1 MELPAWTERGKG
13 YVDAINRD
21 YKQPLK
27 EPAPP
32 VSACR
37 AFSQLVTLDEITL
50 ARHNLGQAD
59 GARDSLDALVEGFE
73 ADKGKIIDS
82 YFSRRIPAA
91 AVLTENDEIHIKYPA
106 DVVASLTPK
115 FEHSIWSCISL
126 SREAKEVLEGK
137 HLRTVLNVLHSLI
150 VYLLTVLDSQA
161 CRNISN
167 ARIDDAS
174 AENNRV
180 DDEALEFQGS
190 DERIQ
195 AALST
200 ANMELERARMHIDNF
215 ATREAGKFYLLG
227 MVFAIALLMAFALT
241 LGNVNMKDWDEQSLL
256 IALVA
261 GGLGAIVSVMART
274 MNTDQLKV
282 DYHAGKLM
290 ISIGGFFRPLV
301 GAVFGL
307 VFYALVGSKLL
318 PMALPTVTAP
328 AAPDSKEQTL
338 LFFAT
343 IAFLAGFSERLAQ
356 DTLVRTAGG
365 FFSQGNNES
374 SKSELVSV
382 KPNPTGKSLDSSN
395 QV

>member
-1 MELPAWTERGKG
+1 MQLPAWTKRSKG
-13 YVDAINRD
+13 YVTAINRNF
-21 YKQPLK
+21 KQPLK
-27 EPAPP
+27 EPATP
-32 VSACR
+32 VSAGR
-37 AFSQLVTLDEITL
+37 TFSQLVTLDEIISV
-50 ARHNLGQAD
+50 RHNPRHPD
-59 GARDSLDALVEGFE
+59 GARNSLDALVQGFE
-73 ADKGKIIDS
+73 ADKGKIVDS

-91 AVLTENDEIHIKYPA
+91 AILTENDEIHIKYPPE
-106 DVVASLTPK
+106 VIASLTPE

-126 SREAKEVLEGK
+126 SREAKEVLQGK
-137 HLRTVLNVLHSLI
+137 HLRTVINVLHSLV

-161 CRNISN
+161 CRTISN
-167 ARIDDAS
+167 ARVADAS
-174 AENNRV
+174 AEKNLV
-180 DDEALEFQGS
+180 GDEALKFQGS

-200 ANMELERARMHIDNF
+200 ANTELERARNHIDSF

-227 MVFAIALLMAFALT
+227 MLFAIALLMAFALT
-241 LGNVNMKDWDEQSLL
+241 LGNVNMKDWDAQSLL

-307 VFYALVGSKLL
+307 VFYALIGSKLL
-318 PMALPTVTAP
+318 PMALPSVTAP
-328 AAPDSKEQTL
+328 EAPSSKEQTL

-365 FFSQGNNES
+365 FFSQGNDGS

-382 KPNPTGKSLDSSN
+382 KPNPTGKSPDNSN